1 MTMNDEKLIELYF
14 SRDESA
20 IEETQKKYGA
30 LCRYIAS
37 NYLSLPEDREECVND
52 VLLALWNTIPP
63 EHPKNL
69 PGYISEV
76 TRRQAVNKSRENNA
90 WKRGRGIQTVNE
102 EFLSML
108 DDGTDLAEQYEAR
121 RAGELISR
129 FLRGLPEKER
139 EMFLMRYYFGMSP
152 SAIARKLKYGDSKV
166 KMTLLRTREKL
177 AAYLTKEGIIL

>member
-1 MTMNDEKLIELYF
+1 MNDEKIIELYF

-20 IEETQKKYGA
+20 IDETQKKYGG

-37 NYLSLPEDREECVND
+37 NFLALPEDREECVND
-52 VLLALWNTIPP
+52 VLLALWNSIPP

-76 TRRQAVNKSRENNA
+76 TRRQAVNKSRANNA
-90 WKRGRGIQTVNE
+90 WKRGHGIGTVNE
-102 EFLSML
+102 EFLSIL
-108 DDGTDLAEQYEAR
+108 DDGTDLAEQFEAK

-129 FLRGLPEKER
+129 YLRKCPDFER
-139 EMFLMRYYFGMSP
+139 QVFLMRYYFGMTP
-152 SAIARKLKYGDSKV
+152 SGIAKRIKCSDSKV

-177 AAYLTKEGIIL
+177 AEYLTKEGIIL